1 MAENVDFRQKSIVL
15 GDGGDG
21 ESGQKV
27 QIEVYDT
34 AGQERYR
41 TLTTKYFRDAVGVF
55 IVFDVTNTDTF
66 HKSLNRWVA
75 HVERYGPAQI
85 CRVLIGNKMDLKGE
99 RVIESDDANEYA
111 RMQQMK
117 YIETSAK
124 EGTNVASAFGTLAKT
139 VLDSIDLDSI
149 PTVDALD
156 LNGGGSGGGG
166 CC

>member
-1 MAENVDFRQKSIVL
+1 M
-15 GDGGDG
+15 
-21 ESGQKV
+21 
-27 QIEVYDT
+27 
-34 AGQERYR
+34 
-41 TLTTKYFRDAVGVF
+41 
-55 IVFDVTNTDTF
+55 
-66 HKSLNRWVA
+66 
-75 HVERYGPAQI
+75 ERYGPAQI
-85 CRVLIGNKMDLKGE
+85 CRVLIGNKIDLKGE

-124 EGTNVASAFGTLAKT
+124 EGTNVANAFGTLAKI

-156 LNGGGSGGGG
+156 LNGGGSGGG

>member
-1 MAENVDFRQKSIVL
+1 MAENVDFRQKTIDL
-15 GDGGDG
+15 GDGDDG
-21 ESGQKV
+21 EAGQKV
-27 QIEVYDT
+27 QVEVYDT

-66 HKSLNRWVA
+66 HKSLNRWVQ
-75 HVERYGPAQI
+75 HVERYGPMGI
-85 CRVLIGNKMDLKGE
+85 CRILLGNKVDLENK
-99 RVIESDDANEYA
+99 RIIESDDANEYA
-111 RMQQMK
+111 ARQEMK

-124 EGTNVASAFGTLAKT
+124 EGTNVTAAFTTLAKI
-139 VLDSIDLDSI
+139 VLARVDLDSI

-156 LNGGGSGGGG
+156 LNGGGGGGG

>member
-1 MAENVDFRQKSIVL
+1 MKQKNIEI
-15 GDGGDG
+15 GGGGDG
-21 ESGQKV
+21 TPGQKV

-66 HKSLNRWVA
+66 HKSLNRWVQ

-85 CRVLIGNKMDLKGE
+85 CRILIGNKIDLADK
-99 RVIESDDANEYA
+99 RLIESDDANEYA
-111 RMQQMK
+111 AMQQMK

-124 EGTNVASAFGTLAKT
+124 DGTNVMSAFETLAK
-139 VLDSIDLDSI
+139 VIIDSNLDDIPVVDS
-149 PTVDALD
+149 LD
-156 LNGGGSGGGG
+156 LHGGGGSGGG